1 MKTKG
6 VFYCLLS
13 FFLLLQLLIVFFLS
27 KNSHFVLKIINYDSK
42 IHRYIIF
49 PKTISFKPNS
59 TNDLIVKFQNT
70 HYNFIFYLEWD
81 FFMIEENE
89 LLLKLKV

>member
-1 MKTKG
+1 MKRKS
-6 VFYCLLS
+6 VFY
-13 FFLLLQLLIVFFLS
+13 LLLFFFLS
-27 KNSHFVLKIINYDSK
+27 LQLMIVFLLKQDYYFELKFINYDSK

-49 PKTISFKPNS
+49 PKVIDFRPNS
-59 TNDLIVKFQNT
+59 MNDLVDKFKNT

-81 FFMIEENE
+81 FFMIEKND